1 MSSVL
6 PAPTLDF
13 AFEARVSVGSSER
26 IGHGAG
32 DGLCFTPIIG
42 GTFDGP
48 RLRGGVV
55 PGGRDWSVTR
65 GEGTEL
71 DAPATSCEPRT
82 AH

>member
-13 AFEARVSVGSSER
+13 AFEARVSVGSGER

-32 DGLCFTPIIG
+32 DGLCSTPITG